1 MHAQS
6 AVFSIPNVSND
17 PNDLNDPIKTKH
29 NNLNKTNNYET
40 LKITNR
46 TNCNVM
52 HACNNKL

>member
-1 MHAQS
+1 MS
-6 AVFSIPNVSND
+6 VFGIPNDSND
-17 PNDLNDPIKTKH
+17 PNDLNDPKKKLLTKKQ
-29 NNLNKTNNYET
+29 NRKYET